1 MKVENMLKLK
11 EEFDYKS
18 LARRLDIQ
26 LDKLFMEHERKQK
39 AFEDEIERITTAAQN
54 QISEAERNYA
64 DAMEVRFFT
73 SIVVNGNADFFFLFF
88 AFVGV
93 RMHACM
99 CVKCVCGREKEV
111 HFSSKFS
118 FSLYIF

>member
-26 LDKLFMEHERKQK
+26 LDKLIMEHERKQK
-39 AFEDEIERITTAAQN
+39 AFEDEIERITTDAQN

-73 SIVVNGNADFFFLFF
+73 SIVVNGNADFFSCFLRLL
-88 AFVGV
+88 VC
-93 RMHACM
+93 ACM
-99 CVKCVCGREKEV
+99 HVCGREKEV